1 MKEHKEKGVDLGL
14 RQFIKSLGY
23 VAGGT
28 ALLATTPWLTSCTPE
43 KLQEIKHEKARIA
56 LIGTGPED
64 NTTSITSKKY
74 LMHKLLPYVI
84 IMPPIFNKHWN
95 FVRMQSHIRIT
106 ANYWNRRTSMES
118 SYPHH

>member
-56 LIGTGPED
+56 LNRVHEFLS
-64 NTTSITSKKY
+64 SI
-74 LMHKLLPYVI
+74 L
-84 IMPPIFNKHWN
+84 F
-95 FVRMQSHIRIT
+95 
-106 ANYWNRRTSMES
+106 RRKS
-118 SYPHH
+118 

>member
-43 KLQEIKHEKARIA
+43 KLQEIKHEKARS
-56 LIGTGPED
+56 L
-64 NTTSITSKKY
+64 
-74 LMHKLLPYVI
+74 
-84 IMPPIFNKHWN
+84 
-95 FVRMQSHIRIT
+95 
-106 ANYWNRRTSMES
+106 
-118 SYPHH
+118 